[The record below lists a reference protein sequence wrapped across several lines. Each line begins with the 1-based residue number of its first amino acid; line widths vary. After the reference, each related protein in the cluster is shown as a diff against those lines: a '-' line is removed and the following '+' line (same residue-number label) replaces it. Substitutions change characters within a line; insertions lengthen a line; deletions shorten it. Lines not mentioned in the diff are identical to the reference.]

1 MTDVYGAF
9 SDLLRRAQGGELDVL
24 GEEEGLLAR
33 WGTLCEEQLQALSA
47 DLDADETDIWT
58 LERNTWALVQAL
70 YSERLSDAPAEPS
83 SSKNPYTPP
92 LTVIQR
98 LIEGNKDL
106 IELSAIRDWLHSIP
120 SSLNPAEIRRGYLPY
135 TKNKLKQLKR
145 TGQRAPQGLVEELDP
160 DALVRAGG
168 AEKGARLEAD
178 DAAYERALLRSLYEY
193 VRAGEL
199 DLAIDMCRQSD
210 QAWRAASL
218 SGGKLWWDP
227 ALAPGE
233 AGYEEEEGGVV
244 VMETERRSAQG
255 NLNRRLWK
263 KMCRRIA
270 ESSAVDPYERALY
283 GALSGDVS
291 SVLPVC
297 ATWEDIVW
305 AHLNSLFEAHIEA
318 GLSVSLSGRYW
329 QRGSVAPVDPK
340 AALNAED
347 ELLAGGATTKP
358 IRQELE
364 SVFERLTRSD
374 KPDLAAAA
382 KNPFHLSQAYLIV
395 GKINQ
400 LIETFVE
407 RLESAAPE
415 TEPETLAHLLRF
427 FAHLILA
434 LRLLKQP
441 LPSYAANRI
450 LEAYVKVLE
459 ANDQDE
465 SLVAF
470 YASALER
477 QSAVESYAGHLL
489 TAFGPQ
495 HDLAT
500 RHAALLSARTHGLSL
515 SAIALRTVE
524 LLLSDTLASL
534 PLPPSSTSLA
544 GLNAFGGVSQEQER
558 LVWGVEWLL
567 MEKETYEE
575 GLRWSNA
582 LGRWFLSTDS
592 PPALRLLLSRLPAD
606 LLPTLASAAGEGAES
621 TQAVQLDIREH
632 LDYVALFK
640 ALESQGRWREGW
652 ASGVGRG
659 GKSASKLDRA
669 QFRDT
674 VAALVDDFYTAAV
687 ELLEG
692 EWLKLEGLDGTVD
705 AAASRRHSELAKIRR
720 LVIPDIVF
728 RLHQALY
735 ETREVLPSNL
745 ARCLSL
751 ANLVADERYQLY
763 LEFLP
768 AEGEAEGPLGLKKY
782 LEEVA
787 KASLASLEVGKGPFG
802 VEEGK

>member
-1 MTDVYGAF
+1 MADIYAAF
-9 SDLLRRAQGGELDVL
+9 SEQLRQAQTGQLDTL
-24 GEEEGLLAR
+24 DEQDGLLAR
-33 WGTLCEEQLQALSA
+33 WGSLCNEQLQGLSA
-47 DLDADETDIWT
+47 DVDGNEVDIWM

-70 YSERLSDAPAEPS
+70 YSERLSDLPAEPS

-92 LTVIQR
+92 LSVVQR

-145 TGQRAPQGLVEELDP
+145 TGAKPPQGLVDELDP
-160 DALVRAGG
+160 DAVLRAGG
-168 AEKGARLEAD
+168 AENGARLEGD

-193 VRAGEL
+193 VRAGSL

-218 SGGKLWWDP
+218 AGGKLWFDP

-233 AGYEEEEGGVV
+233 AGYGEDGMDV
-244 VMETERRSAQG
+244 ETREPQG
-255 NLNRRLWK
+255 NQNRRLWK
-263 KMCRRIA
+263 KMCRKIA
-270 ESSAVDPYERALY
+270 ESNGLDPYERALY
-283 GALSGDVS
+283 GALSGDVA

-297 ATWEDIVW
+297 STWEDVIW
-305 AHLNSLFEAHIEA
+305 AHLNSLFESHIEA
-318 GLSVSLSGRYW
+318 GLATSQAGRYW
-329 QRGSVAPVDPK
+329 QRGSVAPLDAK
-340 AALNAED
+340 AALDPED
-347 ELLAGGATTKP
+347 ELLGLAAAGKP
-358 IRQELE
+358 VRQQLE
-364 SVFERLTRSD
+364 EVFERLIKSD

-395 GKINQ
+395 GKIGE

-407 RLESAAPE
+407 RLEAAAPE

-427 FAHLILA
+427 FAHLILV

-459 ANDQDE
+459 ANEQDE

-470 YASALER
+470 YASALEK

-495 HDLAT
+495 HDLST
-500 RHAALLSARTHGLSL
+500 RRLALLSARDHGLSL
-515 SAIALRTVE
+515 PAIALRTVE
-524 LLLSDTLASL
+524 LILSDTLASL
-534 PLPPSSTSLA
+534 PPSALSGAPPVRELQVYER
-544 GLNAFGGVSQEQER
+544 VSDEQAR

-575 GLRWSNA
+575 GLKWANA
-582 LGRWFLSTDS
+582 LARWFLSTDS
-592 PPALRLLLSRLPAD
+592 PSAARLLLSRLPAD
-606 LLPTLASAAGEGAES
+606 LLPSLASSGGAEP
-621 TQAVQLDIREH
+621 TLTVQLDIREH
-632 LDYVALFK
+632 LDYVALF
-640 ALESQGRWREGW
+640 ATLEKQARWREVW
-652 ASGVGRG
+652 GRG
-659 GKSASKLDRA
+659 TGKSTSKLDQA
-669 QFRDT
+669 QFRDA
-674 VAALVDDFYTAAV
+674 VAALVDDFYTAAF

-705 AAASRRHSELAKIRR
+705 AAASRRHAELARIRR
-720 LVIPDIVF
+720 LVVPDIVF

-735 ETREVLPSNL
+735 ETRELVPSNL
-745 ARCLSL
+745 PRCLALS
-751 ANLVADERYQLY
+751 NLVADERYQLY
-763 LEFLP
+763 VEFLSP
-768 AEGEAEGPLGLKKY
+768 SSGGEVEVESPLGLKAY
-782 LEEVA
+782 LREVR
-787 KASLASLEVGKGPFG
+787 KASLASLEKGRGVFG
-802 VEEGK
+802 LEV

>member
-9 SDLLRRAQGGELDVL
+9 SDSLRRAQAGELDVL
-24 GEEEGLLAR
+24 EEEGLLSR

-47 DLDADETDIWT
+47 DLDAEETDIWT

-70 YSERLSDAPAEPS
+70 YSERLNDAPAEPS

-92 LTVIQR
+92 LTVVQR
-98 LIEGNKDL
+98 LIEGNKEL

-145 TGQRAPQGLVEELDP
+145 TGQRAPQGLVEDLDP

-233 AGYEEEEGGVV
+233 AGYGDGEIDEQGVV
-244 VMETERRSAQG
+244 AMDTERERKAAQG

-263 KMCRRIA
+263 KTCRRIA

-283 GALSGDVS
+283 GALSGDTT

-297 ATWEDIVW
+297 TTWEDVVW

-318 GLSVSLSGRYW
+318 GLSASPSGRYW

-347 ELLAGGATTKP
+347 ELLGGGATTKP

-374 KPDLAAAA
+374 KADLAAAA

-441 LPSYAANRI
+441 LPSYATNRI

-470 YASALER
+470 YASALEK

-495 HDLAT
+495 HDLRT
-500 RHAALLSARTHGLSL
+500 RHAALLSARTHGLSI
-515 SAIALRTVE
+515 SAIAQRTVE
-524 LLLSDTLASL
+524 LLLSSTLSSM
-534 PLPPSSTSLA
+534 PLPPTSTLA
-544 GLNAFGGVSQEQER
+544 GLNDFGGVSKEQER

-582 LGRWFLSTDS
+582 LARWFLSTDS
-592 PPALRLLLSRLPAD
+592 PSACRLLLSRLPSD
-606 LLPTLASAAGEGAES
+606 LLPTLASGPSGEPS
-621 TQAVQLDIREH
+621 QVVQLDIREY

-640 ALESQGRWREGW
+640 ALEAQGRWREGW
-652 ASGVGRG
+652 ASGLAK
-659 GKSASKLDRA
+659 GKGSKLDRT
-669 QFRDT
+669 QFRDS
-674 VAALVDDFYTAAV
+674 VSSLVDEFYVSAV

-692 EWLKLEGLDGTVD
+692 EWLKLDGLDGMVD
-705 AAASRRHSELAKIRR
+705 AAASRRQAELERIRR
-720 LVIPDIVF
+720 LVVPDIVF

-735 ETREVLPSNL
+735 ETRDVVPDNLSRCISLSNL
-745 ARCLSL
+745 I
-751 ANLVADERYQLY
+751 ADERYQLY

-768 AEGEAEGPLGLKKY
+768 LGGEPEGPLGLKRY
-782 LEEVA
+782 LQEVA
-787 KASLASLEVGKGPFG
+787 QASLASLEVGTGPFA
-802 VEEGK
+802 VEGGKR